1 MDCRLSSL
9 AQFLHP
15 PVLGESINSREFV
28 GGSKVSVTSCHFDV
42 LMACQLLY
50 RPQINSGHHQLRNVC
65 VPENVPGHIVQG
77 WILLDGFFHHE
88 FKPRSWRD
96 HRLTISGEAN
106 LVRVRMA
113 SFP

>member
-50 RPQINSGHHQLRNVC
+50 RPQINSGHHQPRNVC
-65 VPENVPGHIVQG
+65 VPE
-77 WILLDGFFHHE
+77 
-88 FKPRSWRD
+88 KCARS
-96 HRLTISGEAN
+96 HRAGMDS
-106 LVRVRMA
+106 
-113 SFP
+113 S